1 MTMVQIESVGPP
13 FNRAPGAATLAFVLL
28 IRAEAMGLLPSGVE
42 GPTRLDQ
49 SLLHSLAAKLRSAGV
64 ATGSAGRLETSRG
77 RELAQALRDVLDAI
91 DASPYPEGEWTP
103 MREIL
108 GDDLLSVLVGGISPS
123 SLRRYATGARVT
135 PDEVAWRLHILARIV
150 AALRG
155 SYNAYG
161 IRQWFERRRPQLAE
175 KTPGQV
181 LVEAERHDDP
191 EVETVT
197 RLAETLLGPGIAT

>member
-1 MTMVQIESVGPP
+1 MVQIKSVGPP

-28 IRAEAMGLLPSGVE
+28 IRAETMGLLPGGVE

-49 SLLHSLAAKLRSAGV
+49 SLLHALAAKLRSAGV
-64 ATGSAGRLETSRG
+64 AAGSAARLETSRG
-77 RELAQALRDVLDAI
+77 RRLAQALRDVLDAI
-91 DASPYPEGEWTP
+91 DASPYPEGEWAP

-123 SLRRYATGARVT
+123 SLRRYATGERVT
-135 PDEVAWRLHILARIV
+135 PDEVAWRLHTLARIV

-191 EVETVT
+191 EVEAVI
-197 RLAETLLGPGIAT
+197 RLAEALLGPGIAT